1 MLAVTVD
8 TEKLDYDIHSLVKAF
23 YQEEEVKVLS
33 PSTDRE
39 KADDLKK
46 YLFMEIVLK
55 GGRQKIVFYAKDP
68 EGIPH
73 TPVLKDHLADR
84 RYGRS

>member
-46 YLFMEIVLK
+46 YLFMEIVLC
-55 GGRQKIVFYAKDP
+55 
-68 EGIPH
+68 
-73 TPVLKDHLADR
+73 
-84 RYGRS
+84 